1 MASCGASVANCGTSV
16 ATSCLKRIHIHIYIY
31 MKIVCNNCLL
41 RCFSSQLRNNSRLAL
56 PKRQVHMC
64 CMSYCFVCHCLMNAS
79 CSSQL
84 WNKNAYTIC
93 ISGSV
98 ANCETTVATS
108 MTGIYCR
115 KLPPGVLQRLLAKR

>member
-16 ATSCLKRIHIHIYIY
+16 ATSCLKRIHIY
-31 MKIVCNNCLL
+31 MKIVSNNCLL

-56 PKRQVHMC
+56 PKRQVHIC
-64 CMSYCFVCHCLMNAS
+64 CMSYCFVCHCLLNAS

-84 WNKNAYTIC
+84 WNKNAC
-93 ISGSV
+93 IFVYASWRGSV